1 MNTPID
7 YQTAKRVI
15 DSFGIPDFGKATIR
29 EVVAI
34 STQLEQETGTEFIHM
49 EMGVPGLRAAQV
61 GVEAEIKALQDG
73 VASIYPNING
83 IPEVKEQ
90 AARFIKAFIN
100 VDINPVLEIDL
111 GNEKL
116 RIDYHDYDEMSD
128 LNEGDEVELI
138 YPEGNI
144 KKITRYS
151 KYELLKKS
159 VCFGIIAFIIM
170 VISIGLM
177 LI

>member
-1 MNTPID
+1 MF
-7 YQTAKRVI
+7 
-15 DSFGIPDFGKATIR
+15 S
-29 EVVAI
+29 AI
-34 STQLEQETGTEFIHM
+34 MLLG
-49 EMGVPGLRAAQV
+49 
-61 GVEAEIKALQDG
+61 
-73 VASIYPNING
+73 ASILMIISVKLFVKQMNLINKG
-83 IPEVKEQ
+83 IKK
-90 AARFIKAFIN
+90 KAKVIELQGFSYITYGSERNKIYN
-100 VDINPVLEIDL
+100 VDIKPVLEIDL

-159 VCFGIIAFIIM
+159 IWFGIISFIIM
-170 VISIGLM
+170 IISIS
-177 LI
+177 LIVI

>member
-1 MNTPID
+1 MFSAIMLLGASILMIISVKLFINQMNLINNGVKKK
-7 YQTAKRVI
+7 ARVVELQ
-15 DSFGIPDFGKATIR
+15 SFSYITY
-29 EVVAI
+29 
-34 STQLEQETGTEFIHM
+34 GTE
-49 EMGVPGLRAAQV
+49 RN
-61 GVEAEIKALQDG
+61 K
-73 VASIYPNING
+73 IY
-83 IPEVKEQ
+83 
-90 AARFIKAFIN
+90 N

-138 YPEGNI
+138 YPKGNI

>member
-1 MNTPID
+1 MFSAIMLLGASILMIISVKLFINQMNLINNGVKKK
-7 YQTAKRVI
+7 ARVVELQ
-15 DSFGIPDFGKATIR
+15 SFSYITY
-29 EVVAI
+29 
-34 STQLEQETGTEFIHM
+34 GTE
-49 EMGVPGLRAAQV
+49 RN
-61 GVEAEIKALQDG
+61 K
-73 VASIYPNING
+73 IY
-83 IPEVKEQ
+83 
-90 AARFIKAFIN
+90 N

-138 YPEGNI
+138 YPEGNV

>member
-1 MNTPID
+1 MKCFCKGKHWDFNYIKYIEDTKERKFLNIF
-7 YQTAKRVI
+7 VG
-15 DSFGIPDFGKATIR
+15 GIEMFS
-29 EVVAI
+29 AI
-34 STQLEQETGTEFIHM
+34 IMLLG
-49 EMGVPGLRAAQV
+49 
-61 GVEAEIKALQDG
+61 
-73 VASIYPNING
+73 ASILMIISVKLFVKQMNLINKG
-83 IPEVKEQ
+83 VKK
-90 AARFIKAFIN
+90 KAKVIELQSFSYITYGSERNKIYN

-144 KKITRYS
+144 KNITRYS

-159 VCFGIIAFIIM
+159 IWFGIISFIIM
-170 VISIGLM
+170 IISIS
-177 LI
+177 LIVI

>member
-1 MNTPID
+1 MF
-7 YQTAKRVI
+7 
-15 DSFGIPDFGKATIR
+15 S
-29 EVVAI
+29 AI
-34 STQLEQETGTEFIHM
+34 MLLG
-49 EMGVPGLRAAQV
+49 
-61 GVEAEIKALQDG
+61 
-73 VASIYPNING
+73 ASILMIISVKLFVKQMNLINKG
-83 IPEVKEQ
+83 RKK
-90 AARFIKAFIN
+90 KAKVIELQGFSYITYGSERNKIYN

-159 VCFGIIAFIIM
+159 IWFGIISFIIM
-170 VISIGLM
+170 IISIS
-177 LI
+177 LIVI

>member
-1 MNTPID
+1 MFSAIMLLGASILMIISVKLFINQMNLINNGVKKK
-7 YQTAKRVI
+7 ARVI
-15 DSFGIPDFGKATIR
+15 ELQSFSYITY
-29 EVVAI
+29 
-34 STQLEQETGTEFIHM
+34 GTE
-49 EMGVPGLRAAQV
+49 RN
-61 GVEAEIKALQDG
+61 K
-73 VASIYPNING
+73 IY
-83 IPEVKEQ
+83 
-90 AARFIKAFIN
+90 N

-116 RIDYHDYDEMSD
+116 RVDYHDYDEMSD

-138 YPEGNI
+138 YPKGNI

>member
-1 MNTPID
+1 MF
-7 YQTAKRVI
+7 
-15 DSFGIPDFGKATIR
+15 S
-29 EVVAI
+29 AI
-34 STQLEQETGTEFIHM
+34 MLLG
-49 EMGVPGLRAAQV
+49 
-61 GVEAEIKALQDG
+61 
-73 VASIYPNING
+73 ASILMIISVKLFVKQMNLINKG
-83 IPEVKEQ
+83 VKK
-90 AARFIKAFIN
+90 KAKVIELQSFSYITYGSERNKIYN

-111 GNEKL
+111 GDEKL

-159 VCFGIIAFIIM
+159 IWFGIISFIIM
-170 VISIGLM
+170 IISIS
-177 LI
+177 LIVI